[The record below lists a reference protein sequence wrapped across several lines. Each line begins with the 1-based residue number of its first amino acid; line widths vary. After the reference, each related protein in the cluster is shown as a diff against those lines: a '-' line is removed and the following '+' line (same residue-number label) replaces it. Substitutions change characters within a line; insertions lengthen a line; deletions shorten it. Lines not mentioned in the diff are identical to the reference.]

1 QADALRMM
9 AEHVLG
15 CERDTPL
22 NGARVVIRVSLDQ
35 LQSGVG
41 SATIDGIAEP
51 ISIAAARMLAAGGGV
66 IPWVCG
72 GEGEILDWGRE
83 KRLFTTAQRLAL
95 AERDG
100 GCAMCGLPPSMTKA
114 HHLARWR
121 RDTGPTDLSN
131 GVLLC

>member
-1 QADALRMM
+1 M
-9 AEHVLG
+9 
-15 CERDTPL
+15 
-22 NGARVVIRVSLDQ
+22 
-35 LQSGVG
+35 
-41 SATIDGIAEP
+41 
-51 ISIAAARMLAAGGGV
+51 

-114 HHLARWR
+114 HHLAWWR

-131 GVLLC
+131 GVLLCETCHHRIHDNGWEIRIEGTGASGTVWFIPPPHVDPSGTPRLGGRRRYDLVG